1 MQALLMVGGEGRR
14 LRPLTDTTPKSL
26 LEVGN
31 RPILEHTLELL
42 RRHGIQDVT
51 LAVKYLA
58 SMIEDRFGNG
68 ESLGMRISYQHERDA
83 LGTAGALGLLPPLE
97 DTLLLMN
104 GDILTDVDLSEMR
117 RLHQR
122 QSAMMT
128 VASKMIE
135 TRLSLGVLDVR
146 EDGMLE
152 AYREKPAVR
161 NRSSIGIYLLHPCVQ
176 RYVTPGQHIDVPE
189 LIDIL
194 LRDGKR
200 VACYDHTGRWTDIGL
215 LEDYERA
222 QKEAAAEVE
231 VAAGA

>member
-1 MQALLMVGGEGRR
+1 MQALLMVGGDGRR

-42 RRHGIQDVT
+42 RRHGIHDVT
-51 LAVKYLA
+51 LAVKHLA
-58 SMIEDRFGNG
+58 WMIEDRFGNG
-68 ESLGMRISYQHERDA
+68 ERLGMRISYRHERDA

-104 GDILTDVDLSEMR
+104 GDILTDIDLSEMH

-122 QSAMMT
+122 QSATMT

-135 TRLSLGVLDVR
+135 TRLSLGVLDVGK
-146 EDGMLE
+146 DGLLE

-161 NRSSIGIYLLHPCVQ
+161 NRSGIGIYLVEPLVQ
-176 RYVTPGQHIDVPE
+176 NYVVPGERIDAPE

-194 LRDGKR
+194 LKDGER
-200 VACYDHTGRWTDIGL
+200 VACYDHTGKWTDIGL

-222 QKEAAAEVE
+222 QKEAAEIE
-231 VAAGA
+231 VAART